1 MGIKAGYIG
10 SLEALH
16 VLLTDDD
23 VLDNLVQRGTHVD
36 IAVGIRR
43 AIVQDELRFALV
55 VLHELVV
62 QVVVVPILEH
72 DRFLLG
78 QAGAHL
84 KQGLGQVQS
93 TVVLRLILSHWFYT
107 LLYWFCNRK
116 QRSYA
121 LILSKQLY
129 GTQMMPCCR
138 CFGNYS
144 LKFTP

>member
-1 MGIKAGYIG
+1 MQ
-10 SLEALH
+10 
-16 VLLTDDD
+16 
-23 VLDNLVQRGTHVD
+23 N
-36 IAVGIRR
+36 
-43 AIVQDELRFALV
+43 ELGLALV

-107 LLYWFCNRK
+107 LLYWFCSRK